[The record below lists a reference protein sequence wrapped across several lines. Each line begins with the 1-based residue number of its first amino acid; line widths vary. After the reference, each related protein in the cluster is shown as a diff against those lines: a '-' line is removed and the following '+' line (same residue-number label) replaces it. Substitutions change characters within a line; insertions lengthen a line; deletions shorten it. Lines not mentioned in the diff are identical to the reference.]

1 MMGQIVFAGGKQLT
15 LDKLV
20 GRGGEGEVYLVA
32 GRNDLAAKL
41 YTLSDLRSREAKVDL
56 LVKSRLAE
64 RTKQVAFPIAAVRE
78 KNGQFRGFLMPLV
91 SGSKPLHEL
100 YAPSSRKRF
109 FPKADYRFLAHTAS
123 NVAKAVAQVHATNCV
138 IGDINHSGI
147 LVSQKAVAAMIDADS
162 FQVRD
167 ANTTHFCKVGVPE
180 YTPPE
185 LQGMNLDQLVRT
197 PNHDNFGLAIVIFQ
211 LLFMGRHPFMGR
223 YSGSDEMP
231 IERAISEHRF
241 AYSRSRATGM
251 EPPPGASTL
260 DDVPKKLAEY
270 FERAFS
276 PEGEVARPTAAQ
288 WVEALHEFEKSLVKC
303 KTSKLHFH
311 SRAAKTCPWCRMER
325 ELRMIL
331 FVPEMKDYAAKAFKF
346 DTSAIVAAM
355 KKVEA
360 LDLAG
365 LSSLAPV
372 LPQKAGRVSLA
383 VRTYE
388 KRKTIWRWSMLVVPA
403 IAALLAAIKPS
414 SWPFFIASG
423 AIALGSL
430 YAREVSVPVLQNARK
445 QAQEKFDAAMAAWH
459 ERLGLQKIGD
469 DHRSLRTEHDG
480 YIRLKN
486 DHEQRLREI
495 MLTRNDRE
503 LKDYLDTFEIA
514 KAKDV
519 VKGLG
524 PAKITALTS
533 YGIETFADVTKAGCL
548 AAPGVGH
555 YITEGLLEHRAKLES
570 QFKPKGTP
578 SAMEVQ
584 ERMLLDLETSAKA
597 KAMETKILGLSS
609 SFQKQVSKTRSF
621 AGKRYRPLVKAFKRI
636 ANIDAG
642 VAYLN
647 AAPPRLVSMPNPGL
661 VRTTTVSASSATCPT
676 CGSEMVATR
685 RNGGALIWGCRKY
698 PYCSGTKPYS

>member
-20 GRGGEGEVYLVA
+20 GRGGEGEVYLIA

-41 YTLSDLRSREAKVDL
+41 YTLSDLKSREAKVDL
-56 LVKSRLAE
+56 LVRSKLAD

-91 SGSKPLHEL
+91 SDSKPLHEL

-123 NVAKAVAQVHATNCV
+123 NVAKAVAQVHAANCV

-223 YSGSDEMP
+223 YSGTGEMP

-241 AYSRSRATGM
+241 AYSKSRGSGM

-276 PEGEVARPTAAQ
+276 PDGEKDRPTAKH
-288 WVEALHEFEKSLVKC
+288 WVDALNEFEKSLVKC
-303 KTSKLHFH
+303 KSNKLHYH
-311 SRAAKTCPWCRMER
+311 SRAARTCPWCRMER

-346 DTSAIVAAM
+346 DTSGITKAVS
-355 KKVEA
+355 KVEA
-360 LDLAG
+360 LGIDALAS
-365 LSSLAPV
+365 LSPV
-372 LPQKAGRVSLA
+372 LPQKAGRVGLA
-383 VRTYE
+383 VSTYQ
-388 KRKTIWRWSMLVVPA
+388 KRKSIWRWSLVVVPA
-403 IAALLAAIKPS
+403 LAALLTGIRPS
-414 SWPFFIASG
+414 SWPYFAASG
-423 AIALGSL
+423 LIALGSL
-430 YAREVSVPVLQNARK
+430 YAREISVPVLQNRRK
-445 QAQEKFDAAMAAWH
+445 QAQEKFDAAMAAW
-459 ERLGLQKIGD
+459 RDKLGLQKITD
-469 DHRSLRTEHDG
+469 DHTALRTEHDA
-480 YIRLKN
+480 YLRLKT

-495 MLTRNDRE
+495 MLTRNERE
-503 LKDYLDTFEIA
+503 LKDHLDAFEIA
-514 KAKDV
+514 KATKA

-524 PAKITALTS
+524 PAKIAALTS
-533 YGIETFADVTKAGCL
+533 YGIETFADVTKDACL

-555 YITEGLLEHRAKLES
+555 YITEGLLEHRALLES

-578 SAMEVQ
+578 SALEVQ
-584 ERMLLDLETSAKA
+584 ERMLLDIETSSKA
-597 KAMETKILGLSS
+597 KAMETNIL
-609 SFQKQVSKTRSF
+609 SFSAGIQRQVSKTKAF
-621 AGKRYRPLVKAFKRI
+621 AAKRYRPLVKSFKRI
-636 ANIDAG
+636 ADADAAI
-642 VAYLN
+642 AYLN
-647 AAPPRLVSMPNPGL
+647 AAPHVKSMANPGVL
-661 VRTTTVSASSATCPT
+661 KAATASQSSATCPK
-676 CGSEMVATR
+676 CRSEMVATR
-685 RNGGALIWGCRKY
+685 RNGNALIWGCKKY
-698 PYCSGTKPYS
+698 PYCVGTRPY